1 MIANLVYGENWLR
14 TAEGSCILISR
25 SRENNN
31 GMETVK
37 QRPVY
42 LNLFK
47 IRLPV
52 GGVASI
58 AHRVT
63 GVLLVLLLPAAI
75 YLLALSLES
84 LAGFHKAIGFLTS
97 IPGRIIVLLSVWLF
111 AQHFFSG
118 IRHLLLDI
126 DIGIEKGAARAGAWL
141 VFLATGVTVVVLG
154 FWIL

>member
-1 MIANLVYGENWLR
+1 MIANLVSGENWLR
-14 TAEGSCILISR
+14 TAKGSCILIST

-37 QRPVY
+37 KRPVY

-47 IRLPV
+47 IRLPI

-58 AHRVT
+58 VHRIT

-84 LAGFHKAIGFLTS
+84 LAGFHKAVSLLTS
-97 IPGRIIVLLSVWLF
+97 IPARIIVLFSVWLF

-126 DIGIEKGAARAGAWL
+126 DIGIEKDAARVGAWL
-141 VFLATGVTVVVLG
+141 TFLAAAVTLVVLG